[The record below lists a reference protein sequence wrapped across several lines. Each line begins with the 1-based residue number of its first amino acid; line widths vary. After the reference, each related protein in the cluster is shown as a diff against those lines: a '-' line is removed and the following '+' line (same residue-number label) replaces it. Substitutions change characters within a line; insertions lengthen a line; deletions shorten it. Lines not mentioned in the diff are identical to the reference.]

1 MVMLSVQDLHAGYG
15 QVEAL
20 RSVNMDVKKGEI
32 VCLIGNNGAGKS
44 TTLMSISGIVKK
56 RSGQIMFNGENILG
70 LPPHKIVAK
79 GISQVP
85 EGRRIFPTLTVEENL
100 KAGAFLK
107 PKLPKEKYE
116 AVYELFP
123 RLKERRKQLGGS
135 MSGGEQQMLAIGRAI
150 VNDPMLLMLDEP
162 SLGLAPQIIE
172 SIFDAIVTLRK
183 NGLTVLLI
191 EQNANLAL
199 DVSDRAYVMELGQVV
214 LSGSCQEL
222 KNNNKIQE
230 IYLGRKSSNEKMGNA
245 ITT

>member
-1 MVMLSVQDLHAGYG
+1 MTMLSIRNLHAGYG

-20 RSVNMDVKKGEI
+20 RSVSLDVTKGEI

-56 RSGQIMFNGENILG
+56 KSGEILFNDENIIG
-70 LPPHKIVAK
+70 LQPHKIVEK

-100 KAGAFLK
+100 RAGAFLK
-107 PKLPKEKYE
+107 PKLPKNKYE
-116 AVYELFP
+116 QVYDLFP

-150 VNDPMLLMLDEP
+150 INDPLLLMLDEP
-162 SLGLAPQIIE
+162 SLGLAPQVID

-214 LSGSCQEL
+214 LSGDAEEL
-222 KNNNKIQE
+222 KSNNKIQE
-230 IYLGRKSSNEKMGNA
+230 IYLGKKGTS
-245 ITT
+245 

>member
-1 MVMLSVQDLHAGYG
+1 MTMLSVRNLHAGYG

-20 RSVNMDVKKGEI
+20 RSVSLDVTKGEI

-56 RSGQIMFNGENILG
+56 RSGEILFNDENIIG
-70 LPPHKIVAK
+70 LQPHKIVEK

-100 KAGAFLK
+100 RAGAFLK
-107 PKLPKEKYE
+107 PKLPKNKYE
-116 AVYELFP
+116 AVYDLFP

-150 VNDPMLLMLDEP
+150 INDPLLLMLDEP
-162 SLGLAPQIIE
+162 SLGLAPQVID

-214 LSGSCQEL
+214 LSGDAEEL
-222 KNNNKIQE
+222 RSNDKIQE
-230 IYLGRKSSNEKMGNA
+230 IYLGKKGTN
-245 ITT
+245 